1 MTASQKTQTYM
12 QIYTPMGSH
21 ESWYYSDD
29 VFKKHNLHVSD
40 ASWSIKYI
48 YVHLFIWI
56 LQKFKKCADILI
68 LMLGMSKL

>member
-1 MTASQKTQTYM
+1 
-12 QIYTPMGSH
+12 MGSH
-21 ESWYYSDD
+21 ESCYYSDD

-56 LQKFKKCADILI
+56 LQKIQEVRRYYYLDFRIE
-68 LMLGMSKL
+68 